1 MAQRFTFFPRAT
13 GARLQSN
20 MTHIDLQLEPLLR
33 LVLALL
39 LGGVIGLERRW
50 RGHVA
55 GPHAN
60 ALVAMGAALFM
71 LLAGG
76 LGSDGLAREAAQIA
90 AGVGFLAGGVI
101 LRDGLKVRGL
111 NTAATVWCTAAMGCI
126 AGTGNYALASGSA
139 FIIVLG
145 NSLFHYFEH
154 DFFEAPPPDDTDIQN
169 QPLGKDD

>member
-1 MAQRFTFFPRAT
+1 MIMSQVV
-13 GARLQSN
+13 
-20 MTHIDLQLEPLLR
+20 LQLEPLLR

-39 LGGVIGLERRW
+39 LGGAVGFERRW

-71 LLAGG
+71 LLASG

-126 AGTGNYALASGSA
+126 AGTGNYVLAIGA
-139 FIIVLG
+139 TFIIVLG
-145 NSLFHYFEH
+145 NSVLHYFEH
-154 DFFEAPPPDDTDIQN
+154 DYFDVSEADDVDTQN
-169 QPLGKDD
+169 GSPGKDD

>member
-1 MAQRFTFFPRAT
+1 MA
-13 GARLQSN
+13 
-20 MTHIDLQLEPLLR
+20 HVDLQLEPLLR
-33 LVLALL
+33 LALALL
-39 LGGVIGLERRW
+39 LGGAIGFERRW

-126 AGTGNYALASGSA
+126 AGTGNIILAIGSTLL
-139 FIIVLG
+139 IVIG
-145 NSLFHYFEH
+145 NSIFHYVEH
-154 DFFEAPPPDDTDIQN
+154 DYFDLPESGDAELNKQPPRKGD
-169 QPLGKDD
+169 

>member
-1 MAQRFTFFPRAT
+1 MSQYA
-13 GARLQSN
+13 S
-20 MTHIDLQLEPLLR
+20 QLEPLLR
-33 LVLALL
+33 LALAML
-39 LGGVIGLERRW
+39 LGGVVGFERRW

-101 LRDGLKVRGL
+101 LRDGFKVRGL
-111 NTAATVWCTAAMGCI
+111 NTAATIWCVAAMGCV
-126 AGTGNYALASGSA
+126 AGIGNDAMAIGATLL
-139 FIIVLG
+139 IIIG
-145 NSLFHYFEH
+145 NTIFHYLEH
-154 DFFEAPPPDDTDIQN
+154 DYLDLPGGGDHDLKRHA
-169 QPLGKDD
+169 LRKDDS